1 MSSFKGSLKK
11 QLKTENTQ
19 KTINQKE
26 KMMAHM
32 VDLNE
37 KQTASEFSVIFH
49 KKIRL
54 RFFILD
60 CVSFLASLVYKVFC
74 EL

>member
-1 MSSFKGSLKK
+1 MSSFKGLLKK

-26 KMMAHM
+26 KMMVHM

-60 CVSFLASLVYKVFC
+60 WVLFLASSGYKVFC
-74 EL
+74 KL